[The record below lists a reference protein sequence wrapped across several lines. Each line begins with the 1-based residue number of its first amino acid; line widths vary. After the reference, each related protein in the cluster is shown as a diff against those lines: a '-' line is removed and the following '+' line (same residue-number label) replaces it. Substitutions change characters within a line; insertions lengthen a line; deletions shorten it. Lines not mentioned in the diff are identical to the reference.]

1 MSSISDKFIL
11 KPIMTTLL
19 MVVVI
24 VIGISSY
31 FGLPV
36 SSLPNVDTPVM
47 TVSAYYPG
55 ASPQTMASAVAGPL
69 ENELMSING
78 LVSIIS
84 DNTAGSTAI
93 TLNFELGKNVDLM
106 APDVQRA
113 ISAATATLP
122 SDLPSPPTYSKD
134 NPSDK
139 PIMYIMITSD
149 TLTPGDVYDYAYR
162 YIGKRLSMI
171 EGVSKVD
178 TWGSKRAVRIKVS
191 PEKLSAVGLTMADIQ
206 AALVTGTSALPGGSL
221 DSSAHTFSVLPQG
234 QLKEAV
240 DYEKLVIAYQ
250 NGAPT
255 YLGDVATCL
264 ESEEND
270 RVSVRYV
277 VTRDGGKMWTGG
289 TCLPVSRAP
298 GANTVAV
305 VGDIKKALTELRA
318 EIPMSINI
326 DIMFDNSVS
335 IVQSINDV
343 QTTIIIAV
351 ILVILIIFLFLGR
364 LRETLIPT
372 MVIPIALLA
381 TFIVMLPM
389 GFSLNNLTLMAMVL
403 CVGFLVDDAIVVLE
417 NTVRHVEAGL
427 KPVPAAIKSMGEL
440 VFTVVS
446 TSIALIIVFV
456 PLVFMAGVVGA
467 NFKEF
472 ALTVIIAIVCSTL
485 LALSLTPMMCSRILK
500 STGGKETLFQKGV
513 TRVITGMTN
522 KYSVLLRFVL
532 HHKWIAIVLWA
543 VCVGGTVEIFSKLPK
558 DFIPPGDTGA
568 AVGAM
573 ITPMGSSA
581 DDMDVLQLQVEQIT
595 MSNTNVKNLLT
606 VANPS
611 LGADKSTGYLVVILR
626 DGDRAPIDDVMAQLN
641 AKYAELSAGM
651 VFLQL
656 VPLMNLSAGGESTA
670 MGSKYS
676 YLMRSNDRN
685 VLYESA
691 GKLESKMRT
700 LDGFIG
706 IQTSVKLNMPQLDVI
721 IDRDRASTFGV
732 TSQDI
737 LNVLMAAYSQGRAT
751 TYYTDNDTYNVIPQV
766 EDGKSREPVDL
777 RQLRV
782 RSALTGKDIP
792 LSTMVHWKETI
803 GPQNIPHSQQL
814 DSATISFNLKPNV
827 PLGMAT
833 KALEDAATEILPA
846 SVTGQLQGEAQE
858 FQEAISSLIV
868 LLGVAVFLMYIVLGI
883 LYESYIHPFTVL
895 TTLPVAAFG
904 GVATLM
910 IFGATC
916 NLYAYIGLFMLLG
929 IIAKNGIMMVDFAK
943 QYMEE
948 HDDAT
953 GFDAI
958 YNSCLMRFRPI
969 LMTGMSTIMGTLPIA
984 LGFGADGA
992 SRVPLG
998 LIIVGGMLFA
1008 QVVTLFVTPG
1018 IYLYMQWIQD
1028 HMSSEKRNKELGM
1041 DEVNV

>member
-19 MVVVI
+19 MVVLI
-24 VIGISSY
+24 VIGVSSY

-36 SSLPNVDTPVM
+36 SSLPNVDSPVM

-55 ASPQTMASAVAGPL
+55 ASPQTMASSVAGPL
-69 ENELMSING
+69 ENELMSISG
-78 LVSIIS
+78 LISIIS
-84 DNTAGSTAI
+84 DNTAGSTTI
-93 TLNFELGKNVDLM
+93 TLNFELGKDVDLI

-113 ISAATATLP
+113 ISTAQASLP

-149 TLTPGDVYDYAYR
+149 TLTAGDVYDYAYR
-162 YIGKRLSMI
+162 SIGKRLSMI
-171 EGVSKVD
+171 EGVSKVN
-178 TWGSKRAVRIKVS
+178 TWGSKRAIRIKIS
-191 PEKLSAVGLTMADIQ
+191 PEKLSAVGLTMADVQ
-206 AALVTGTSALPGGSL
+206 AVLVTGTSALPGGSL
-221 DSSAHTFSVLPQG
+221 DSSAHTLSVLPQG
-234 QLKEAV
+234 QLKEAA
-240 DYEKLVIAYQ
+240 DYGKLVLAYQ

-255 YLGDVATCL
+255 YLSDVATCL

-270 RVSVRYV
+270 RVAVRYV
-277 VTRDGGKMWTGG
+277 ITKDSGEAWSGS
-289 TCLPVSRAP
+289 TCLAVSRAP

-305 VGDIKKALTELRA
+305 ADNIKKALTELRE

-326 DIMFDNSVS
+326 DIMFDNSFS
-335 IVQSINDV
+335 IIQSIDDV
-343 QTTIIIAV
+343 QTTIIIAI
-351 ILVILIIFLFLGR
+351 ILVIMIIFLFLGR
-364 LRETLIPT
+364 LRETLIPS

-381 TFIVMLPM
+381 TFIIMLPM

-427 KPVPAAIKSMGEL
+427 KPIPAAIKSMSEL
-440 VFTVVS
+440 VFTVIS

-456 PLVFMAGVVGA
+456 PLVFMSGVVGA

-472 ALTVIIAIVCSTL
+472 ALTVIIAIICSTL

-500 STGGKETLFQKGV
+500 PTGGKENLFQKWV
-513 TRVITGMTN
+513 TRIITAMTN

-532 HHKWIAIVLWA
+532 NHKWIAVVIWI
-543 VCVGGTVEIFSKLPK
+543 VCVLGTVQIFNKLPK

-568 AVGAM
+568 AVGVM
-573 ITPMGSSA
+573 VTPMGSSA
-581 DDMDVLQLQVEQIT
+581 DDMDALQLQVEQIT

-606 VANPS
+606 VANAT
-611 LGADKSTGYLVVILR
+611 LGADKSTGFIVVTMR
-626 DGDRAPIDDVMAQLN
+626 EEDRAPIDQVMAQLN
-641 AKYAELSAGM
+641 AKYAELSDGM
-651 VFLQL
+651 IFLQL

-676 YLMRSNDRN
+676 YLMRGNDRN

-691 GKLESKMRT
+691 GKLENKMRT
-700 LDGFIG
+700 LDGFNG
-706 IQTSVKLNMPQLDVI
+706 IQTSVKLNMPQLEII
-721 IDRDRASTFGV
+721 IDRDRASTFGI
-732 TSQDI
+732 TAQDI
-737 LNVLMAAYSQGRAT
+737 LNVLMSAYAQGQAT
-751 TYYTDNDTYNVIPQV
+751 TYYTDNDTYDVIPQI
-766 EDGKSREPVDL
+766 EDSKSREPLDL

-782 RSALTGKDIP
+782 HSALTGEDIP
-792 LSTMVHWKETI
+792 LSTVVHWKETV
-803 GPQNIPHSQQL
+803 GPQNVPHSQQL
-814 DSATISFNLKPNV
+814 DSATISFNLNPDV
-827 PLGMAT
+827 PLGTAT
-833 KALEDAATEILPA
+833 KALEDAASEILPV

-858 FQEAISSLIV
+858 FQEAISSLVI

-916 NLYAYIGLFMLLG
+916 NLYAYIGIFMLLG

-943 QYMEE
+943 QYLEE

-958 YNSCLMRFRPI
+958 YNACIMRFRPI

-984 LGFGADGA
+984 LGIGADGA

-998 LIIVGGMLFA
+998 LVIVGGMLFA

-1018 IYLYMQWIQD
+1018 IYLYMQRLQD
-1028 HMSSEKRNKELGM
+1028 HMSSDKRNKELGM
-1041 DEVNV
+1041 DEVIG